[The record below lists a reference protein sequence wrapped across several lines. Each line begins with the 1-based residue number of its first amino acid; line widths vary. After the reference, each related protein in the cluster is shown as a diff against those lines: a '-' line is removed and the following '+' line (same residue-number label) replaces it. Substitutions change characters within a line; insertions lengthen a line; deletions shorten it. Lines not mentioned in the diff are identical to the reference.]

1 MQCGASQLIK
11 SHRSDFQEKDSGN
24 FSVIWLATLG
34 AGMAVILAFGIG
46 QNALIQR
53 QKLQLVVDQ
62 AAVSADG
69 SLRGLNV
76 GFPCEV
82 AKRILQIDMARLQ
95 TCSIVG
101 EETRIAGS
109 LIYMG
114 IVLSAEAWS
123 APKVQPVQQGE
134 AFGIETSD
142 R

>member
-1 MQCGASQLIK
+1 MI
-11 SHRSDFQEKDSGN
+11 RSCCPESKKKDSGN
-24 FSVIWLATLG
+24 ISVIWLATLG
-34 AGMAVILAFGIG
+34 AGLAIILASGIG
-46 QNALIQR
+46 RNALIQR

-62 AAVSADG
+62 AALSADG

-101 EETRIAGS
+101 EETRVAGS
-109 LIYMG
+109 LLYMG
-114 IVLSAEAWS
+114 IVLSAEARS

-134 AFGIETSD
+134 AFGIETSN

>member
-1 MQCGASQLIK
+1 MI
-11 SHRSDFQEKDSGN
+11 RSCWSESKKKDSGN
-24 FSVIWLATLG
+24 ISVIWLATLG
-34 AGMAVILAFGIG
+34 AGLAIILAFGIG
-46 QNALIQR
+46 RNALIQR
-53 QKLQLVVDQ
+53 QRLQLVVDQ
-62 AAVSADG
+62 AALSADG

-101 EETRIAGS
+101 EETRVAGS
-109 LIYMG
+109 LLYMG

-134 AFGIETSD
+134 AFGIETSN

>member
-1 MQCGASQLIK
+1 VI
-11 SHRSDFQEKDSGN
+11 RSCCSESNKKDSGN
-24 FSVIWLATLG
+24 ISVIWLATLG
-34 AGMAVILAFGIG
+34 AGLAIILAFGIG
-46 QNALIQR
+46 RNALIQR
-53 QKLQLVVDQ
+53 QRLQLTVDQ
-62 AAVSADG
+62 AALSADG

-101 EETRIAGS
+101 EETRVAGS
-109 LIYMG
+109 LLYMG
-114 IVLSAEAWS
+114 IVLSAEARS

-134 AFGIETSD
+134 AFGIETSN

>member
-1 MQCGASQLIK
+1 MT
-11 SHRSDFQEKDSGN
+11 RSCCSESKKKDSGN
-24 FSVIWLATLG
+24 ISVIWLATLG
-34 AGMAVILAFGIG
+34 AGLAIILATGIG
-46 QNALIQR
+46 RNALIQR

-62 AAVSADG
+62 AALSADG

-101 EETRIAGS
+101 EETRVAGS
-109 LIYMG
+109 LLYMG
-114 IVLSAEAWS
+114 IVLSAEARS

-134 AFGIETSD
+134 AFGIETSN

>member
-1 MQCGASQLIK
+1 MI
-11 SHRSDFQEKDSGN
+11 RSCCSDSKKKDSGN
-24 FSVIWLATLG
+24 ISVIWLATLG
-34 AGMAVILAFGIG
+34 VGMAIILAFGMG
-46 QNALIQR
+46 RNALIQR
-53 QKLQLVVDQ
+53 QRLQLTVDQ
-62 AAVSADG
+62 AALSANG

-101 EETRIAGS
+101 EETRVAGS
-109 LIYMG
+109 LLYMG
-114 IVLSAEAWS
+114 IVLSAEARS

-134 AFGIETSD
+134 AFGIETSN